1 MGEVTGYLITVLT
14 MGRDRKEARARKLLL
29 SILTIGCG
37 ISEDVRATETKS
49 QAIRTQEVR

>member
-14 MGRDRKEARARKLLL
+14 MGRDRKEASARKLLL